1 MSKKYS
7 SEKKE
12 IKKKK
17 IESFKNR
24 ELQQLIFSA
33 IGISLVVGGSVV
45 LTPNFPIA
53 VGMIYKIIEEV
64 KNRTVSRRKIKRTLK
79 RLEKRRLLSVESHGN
94 EAMVKILD
102 RGRIEVLR
110 YSLRELLDH
119 KKKNKKW
126 DGKWFL
132 VIFDVP
138 EKERKK
144 RDYIRKFLSM
154 IGFFQYQKS
163 VYVYPYECQKEITL
177 VKRIVEGGEYM
188 QYIIAQE
195 IEDEEKIK
203 RAFFLS

>member
-17 IESFKNR
+17 IESFKSR

-94 EAMVKILD
+94 ETIA
-102 RGRIEVLR
+102 
-110 YSLRELLDH
+110 
-119 KKKNKKW
+119 KNFINNKN
-126 DGKWFL
+126 
-132 VIFDVP
+132 
-138 EKERKK
+138 
-144 RDYIRKFLSM
+144 
-154 IGFFQYQKS
+154 
-163 VYVYPYECQKEITL
+163 
-177 VKRIVEGGEYM
+177 
-188 QYIIAQE
+188 
-195 IEDEEKIK
+195 
-203 RAFFLS
+203 